1 MKKRFKL
8 KVIKGRGRGRKLGM
22 RTLNF
27 KIPKDFDLKRG
38 VWKCFV
44 FVGERKYNG
53 ILHYG
58 PRPTFGE
65 KEASLEVLVDDD
77 LGRVEKVEVKVIR
90 WLRKI
95 KKFKSGKEL
104 VEKIKNDFGKEG

>member
-22 RTLNF
+22 KTLNF

-38 VWKCFV
+38 VWQCFV
-44 FVGERKYNG
+44 FGGGRKYEG
-53 ILHYG
+53 LLHYG

-65 KEASLEVLVDDD
+65 KDASLEVLVEDD
-77 LGRVEKVEVKVIR
+77 LGRVEKLEVEVIR
-90 WLRKI
+90 WVRKI
-95 KKFKSGKEL
+95 KRFKSQEEL
-104 VEKIKNDFGKEG
+104 VKLIKKDFGKEE